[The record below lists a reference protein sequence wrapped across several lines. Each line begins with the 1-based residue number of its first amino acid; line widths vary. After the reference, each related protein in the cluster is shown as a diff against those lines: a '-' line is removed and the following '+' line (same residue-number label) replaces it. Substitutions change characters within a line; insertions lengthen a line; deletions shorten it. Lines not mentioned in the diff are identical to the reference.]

1 MDRALAD
8 FVKEQDPVSYWSVL
22 FAPPGQRD
30 ALLSLYAFALE
41 IKRIPTL
48 VSEPVLGEIRMQWWI
63 DGLTGERSAELLSHP
78 VGEALTST
86 CKSYSLPLQPLI
98 DLIEKRVELLY
109 SNPESPPDEAGLELY
124 CGRCHAAKIHFAS
137 IILNEGRVP
146 PTSDAAGHAG
156 MVLGL
161 IEALREELFPI
172 SKTDLS
178 TLAYEHLTKLKLLLS
193 DVPKPLLA
201 AYLPLVIAEPFLK
214 RFEKGYTSQQ
224 AELASWHILWRMMR
238 GSI

>member
-22 FAPPGQRD
+22 FAPPGKRD

-48 VSEPVLGEIRMQWWI
+48 VSEPALGEIRMQWWI
-63 DGLTGERSAELLSHP
+63 DGLKGERSAELLSHP
-78 VGEALTST
+78 VGEALTSA

-98 DLIEKRVELLY
+98 DLIEKRIELLY
-109 SNPESPPDEAGLELY
+109 VDASPLPDEAALELF
-124 CGRCHAAKIHFAS
+124 CGHCHATVIHFAS
-137 IILNEGRVP
+137 ITLNDGRIP
-146 PTSDAAGHAG
+146 STSDAAGHAG
-156 MVLGL
+156 

-172 SKTDLS
+172 SKTDLL
-178 TLAYEHLTKLKLLLS
+178 TLAYEHLTKLRLLLS

-224 AELASWHILWRMMR
+224 SEPASWHILWRMMR
-238 GSI
+238 VSI

>member
-8 FVKEQDPVSYWSVL
+8 FVKEQDPVFYWSVL
-22 FAPPGQRD
+22 FAPSDKRD

-48 VSEPVLGEIRMQWWI
+48 VSEPALGEIRMQWWI
-63 DGLTGERSAELLSHP
+63 DGLLGERSAELISHP
-78 VGEALTST
+78 VGEALSNT
-86 CKSYSLPLQPLI
+86 CKAYSLPIEPLI
-98 DLIEKRVELLY
+98 DLIEMRVQLLQTE
-109 SNPESPPDEAGLELY
+109 SESPPDEAALEFF
-124 CGRCHAAKIHFAS
+124 CGRCHAAVIHFAS
-137 IILNEGRVP
+137 IILNDGRIP
-146 PTSDAAGHAG
+146 STSDAAGHAG

-172 SKTDLS
+172 SKTDLAK
-178 TLAYEHLTKLKLLLS
+178 LAREHLTKLRALLP
-193 DVPKPLLA
+193 DVPKPLLS

-214 RFEKGYTSQQ
+214 RLETGATSQR
-224 AELASWHILWRMMR
+224 AEPASWRILWRMMR